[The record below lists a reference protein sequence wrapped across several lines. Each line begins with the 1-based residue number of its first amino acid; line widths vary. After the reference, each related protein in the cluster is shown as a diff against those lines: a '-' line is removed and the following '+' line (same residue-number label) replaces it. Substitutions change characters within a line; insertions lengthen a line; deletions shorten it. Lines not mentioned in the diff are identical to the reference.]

1 MALPTE
7 EPLPMRGEVDF
18 GRIFLV
24 RFFRMALGAKFPRLR
39 LGRGHASWAYLMLC
53 RSGVTCGTANQRMGR
68 SALDIRDLGM
78 TGRTLARSLR
88 RHRIMG
94 LVTGRAGLERIVNN
108 WTDLRKTRGPR
119 RIVSMAEGAEFPSPG
134 SGRLVCGVF
143 YMRLGGPVA
152 CFTIDVLMKPFAF
165 LCHLVDVAGAANRRP
180 SEGNVFCEFSFDR
193 GTMMKLRVDQR
204 GGENDIS
211 YRDNRRDDNPDD
223 NGESLY
229 LLRNLF
235 QRSPPLCRLARG
247 SRFHFH

>member
-1 MALPTE
+1 
-7 EPLPMRGEVDF
+7 
-18 GRIFLV
+18 
-24 RFFRMALGAKFPRLR
+24 
-39 LGRGHASWAYLMLC
+39 
-53 RSGVTCGTANQRMGR
+53 
-68 SALDIRDLGM
+68 
-78 TGRTLARSLR
+78 
-88 RHRIMG
+88 
-94 LVTGRAGLERIVNN
+94 
-108 WTDLRKTRGPR
+108 
-119 RIVSMAEGAEFPSPG
+119 MAEGAEFPSPG

-235 QRSPPLCRLARG
+235 QRSPPYAGLRAGPDSTFTNLTFGPFGQWIFPRRRHGGPSLAQQLGSNNGTRESRLEKSSPLFAFAA
-247 SRFHFH
+247 SP